1 MEIQR
6 ILFKT
11 LQTYLIP
18 NKVNILFG
26 ARRVGKTF
34 LLKKIVSEME
44 FSTLWLNGEDIEIQN
59 MLAVRSIANY
69 KRLTANKELIIIDE
83 AQVIPNIGAILKLMI
98 DEIPTLRIIASGSS
112 AFDLGNKLGEPLVGR
127 AFWHEL
133 FPVAQIELNLYE
145 NYIETLRNLEE
156 RLLYGA
162 YPEIFT
168 LPSIEQKEEYLRDL
182 VNSYLL
188 KDIISFEGVRN
199 SAKIY
204 DLLKLLSFQ
213 VGKEVSLQELGNQLG
228 MSKNTVEKYLDLLE
242 KVYVLKRVGAYSK
255 NLRKEISKSSR
266 WYFWDNGI
274 RNAIIGDFRPI
285 KFRSDIGEL
294 WENYLITERF
304 KKNKYQRNYAEA
316 YFWRTYDQQEIDYLE
331 VKNQEI
337 HAFEFK
343 WNSTKKAKVPKAF
356 AEGYPDASFE
366 VITQQ
371 NYLEFIQ

>member
-1 MEIQR
+1 MKITR
-6 ILFKT
+6 VLKAT
-11 LQTYLIP
+11 LLKYLVAG
-18 NKVNILFG
+18 KVNIIFG

-34 LLKKIVSEME
+34 LLKEVIQELGIP
-44 FSTLWLNGEDIEIQN
+44 TLFLNGDLPDNQEFLAERNIEKYRNIFEG
-59 MLAVRSIANY
+59 
-69 KRLTANKELIIIDE
+69 KELIVIDE
-83 AQVIPNIGAILKLMI
+83 AQVIPAIGLVLKIII
-98 DEIPTLRIIASGSS
+98 DEMPNLKVIASGSS
-112 AFDLGNKLGEPLVGR
+112 AFDLNNKLGEPLVGR
-127 AFWHEL
+127 AYWHEM
-133 FPVAQIELNLYE
+133 FPLAQQEIKQYE
-145 NYIETLRNLEE
+145 NILETKRNLEE
-156 RLLYGA
+156 RLLYGS
-162 YPEIFT
+162 YPDVYLLSSFE
-168 LPSIEQKEEYLRDL
+168 EKERYLREL

-188 KDIISFEGVRN
+188 KDIISFDGIRN
-199 SAKIY
+199 SAKVY
-204 DLLKLLSFQ
+204 DLLRLIAYQL
-213 VGKEVSLQELGNQLG
+213 GKEISLLELGNQLG

>member
-6 ILFKT
+6 TLFKT
-11 LQTYLIP
+11 LQTYLMP

-34 LLKKIVSEME
+34 LLKKIVSEMG
-44 FSTLWLNGEDIEIQN
+44 FSTLWLNGEDIEVQN
-59 MLAVRSIANY
+59 ILAERSVANY

-98 DEIPTLRIIASGSS
+98 DEIPTLRIVASGSS

-133 FPVAQIELNLYE
+133 FPVAQTELNLHE
-145 NYIETLRNLEE
+145 NYVDTLRNLEE

-162 YPEIFT
+162 YPEVLN
-168 LPSIEQKEEYLRDL
+168 LPSLEQKEEYLRDL

-228 MSKNTVEKYLDLLE
+228 MSKNTIEKYLDLLE
-242 KVYVLKRVGAYSK
+242 KVYVLKKVGAYSK

-266 WYFWDNGI
+266 WFFWDNGI
-274 RNAIIGDFRPI
+274 RNAIIGDFKAI
-285 KFRSDIGEL
+285 NFRNDVGEL
-294 WENYLITERF
+294 WENYLITERI
-304 KKNKYQRNYAEA
+304 KKYKYERKYLDS

-331 VKNQEI
+331 VKNQMIE
-337 HAFEFK
+337 AFEFK
-343 WNSTKKAKVPKAF
+343 WGNKKAKIPKVFLEA
-356 AEGYPDASFE
+356 YPESTFTIVSRE
-366 VITQQ
+366 
-371 NYLEFIQ
+371 NYLDFIS

>member
-34 LLKKIVSEME
+34 LLKKIVSEMG

-59 MLAVRSIANY
+59 ILAVRSIANY

-316 YFWRTYDQQEIDYLE
+316 YFW
-331 VKNQEI
+331 
-337 HAFEFK
+337 
-343 WNSTKKAKVPKAF
+343 
-356 AEGYPDASFE
+356 
-366 VITQQ
+366 
-371 NYLEFIQ
+371 